1 MKKIS
6 FRLMALLFFVAFGMF
21 FLTMAKPAFAHQLE
35 GPSYESISYQGPN
48 EGDDEEGSGDECAP
62 PGPRVN
68 VPEFDPAAL
77 TSGLA
82 LCLGGTLMLLERIRR
97 RRR

>member
-6 FRLMALLFFVAFGMF
+6 SRLIPLLFFVAFGMP
-21 FLTMAKPAFAHQLE
+21 FLTMAKPAFAHHFE
-35 GPSYESISYQGPN
+35 APSN
-48 EGDDEEGSGDECAP
+48 DGDEDGLSDGG
-62 PGPRVN
+62 PGVRCVN

-82 LCLGGTLMLLERIRR
+82 LCVGGSLILLERIRR
-97 RRR
+97 RR

>member
-6 FRLMALLFFVAFGMF
+6 FRLIALLFFVAFGMF

-35 GPSYESISYQGPN
+35 GPSYEGLSN
-48 EGDDEEGSGDECAP
+48 EGDDEGECP
-62 PGPRVN
+62 SPGPRLN

-82 LCLGGTLMLLERIRR
+82 LCLGGTLMVLERIRR

>member
-6 FRLMALLFFVAFGMF
+6 SRLIPLLFFVAFGMP
-21 FLTMAKPAFAHQLE
+21 FLTMAKPAFAHHGFEAPSYE
-35 GPSYESISYQGPN
+35 GPSN
-48 EGDDEEGSGDECAP
+48 EGDEDGPSDEG
-62 PGPRVN
+62 PGVRSVS

-82 LCLGGTLMLLERIRR
+82 LCVGGSLMLLERIRR
-97 RRR
+97 RR

>member
-6 FRLMALLFFVAFGMF
+6 SRLILLLFFVAFGMPF
-21 FLTMAKPAFAHQLE
+21 VTMAKPAFAHHFE
-35 GPSYESISYQGPN
+35 GPSYEGPSN
-48 EGDDEEGSGDECAP
+48 DGDEDGP
-62 PGPRVN
+62 LDEGPGVRCVK

-82 LCLGGTLMLLERIRR
+82 LCVGGSLMLLERIRR
-97 RRR
+97 RR